1 MKEEL
6 RSTGDQIR
14 DYEFSEIEDDPR
26 FLIINKEV
34 KFAYILWIAFAVL
47 SLAAIYG
54 LGGGDPL
61 KYTYI
66 MGLPQWFFAYVMI
79 VVGFIVLIT
88 YVVKKRFQDMDLD

>member
-34 KFAYILWIAFAVL
+34 KFAYIFCLRNDSCRLYSINNICCKEKVPR
-47 SLAAIYG
+47 YG
-54 LGGGDPL
+54 FRL
-61 KYTYI
+61 K
-66 MGLPQWFFAYVMI
+66 V
-79 VVGFIVLIT
+79 
-88 YVVKKRFQDMDLD
+88 R